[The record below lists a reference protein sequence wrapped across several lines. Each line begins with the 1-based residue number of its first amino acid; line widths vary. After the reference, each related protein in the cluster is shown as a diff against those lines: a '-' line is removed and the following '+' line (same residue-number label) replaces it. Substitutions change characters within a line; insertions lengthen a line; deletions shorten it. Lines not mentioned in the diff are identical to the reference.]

1 MMIIKNYYKRD
12 KNRGFTLIEYIVV
25 IFIIGIVAVSI
36 LPKFG
41 NIVDNANLMS
51 AAGKLK
57 DDLHYIHNFA
67 VTNHRNTWFAID
79 INSNSYSY
87 GIYATPPSSDPVE
100 LTDPATNQ
108 PAIINLNNYNNV
120 TITSETL
127 GGGFDYN
134 WWGTPANSGQIV
146 LNGTKTIV
154 IEAESGYIYEL

>member
-1 MMIIKNYYKRD
+1 MMVKNYYKRGN
-12 KNRGFTLIEYIVV
+12 NRGVALIEIVV
-25 IFIIGIVAVSI
+25 VMFIIGILVAAV
-36 LPKFG
+36 LPNFR
-41 NIVDNANLMS
+41 NTMASANLMS

-67 VTNHRNTWFAID
+67 VTHHRNTWFTVD

-87 GIYATPPSSDPVE
+87 GIYATPPSSNPVE

-108 PAIINLNNYNNV
+108 PAIINMDDYNSI
-120 TITSETL
+120 ITSETL
-127 GGGFDYN
+127 GGGFDYS
-134 WWGTPANSGQIV
+134 WWGTPSNSGQIV

>member
-1 MMIIKNYYKRD
+1 MIIKNYHKRD
-12 KNRGFTLIEYIVV
+12 KNRGFALIELIIIIV
-25 IFIIGIVAVSI
+25 IIGILVVTV
-36 LPKFG
+36 LPNFR
-41 NIVDNANLMS
+41 NTVDSANLRS
-51 AAGKLK
+51 AADKLK

-67 VTNHRNTWFAID
+67 VTNHRSTWFTID

-87 GIYATPPSSDPVE
+87 GIYATQPNSDPVV

-108 PAIINLNNYNNV
+108 PAIIHLDDYKSV
-120 TITSETL
+120 IISETL

-134 WWGTPANSGQIV
+134 WWGTPTNSGQIV